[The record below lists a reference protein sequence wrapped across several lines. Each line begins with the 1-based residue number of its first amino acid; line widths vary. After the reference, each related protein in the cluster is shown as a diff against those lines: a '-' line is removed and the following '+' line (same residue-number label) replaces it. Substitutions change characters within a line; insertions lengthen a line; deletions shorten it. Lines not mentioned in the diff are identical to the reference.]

1 LIVDITGN
9 STDIK
14 AAIAVLISTLLVF
27 RRLNIQVAVYI
38 FYGLFLKWKRFMLMT
53 GMMEKR
59 FYIQWVAVNLNGNAC
74 RKIL

>member
-14 AAIAVLISTLLVF
+14 AAIAVLISTLPVF
-27 RRLNIQVAVYI
+27 RRLNIQAAVYI

-53 GMMEKR
+53 GMMEKLLC
-59 FYIQWVAVNLNGNAC
+59 IHWLAVNLNGNAR
-74 RKIL
+74 RKMP